1 LSLSRELSF
10 YNKIE
15 EVSLNAK
22 SLYEGSHLTCDLLGY
37 RPEGERHYGTMNCE
51 ILAIGS
57 ELLTPYRQDT
67 NSLYLTE
74 RLYGLGVQVIFKT
87 IIGDKLQHLTEAVRI
102 ALGRADIVIVTG
114 GLGPTEDDLTR
125 EAMAAALC
133 IDLKRNAEIVGAL
146 YARFAARRIQ
156 MTENNVRQADILE
169 GAEALINPNGTAPGQ
184 YLDTVYEGH
193 RKLVILLPGPPG
205 ECRPLFDA
213 ECLPRLRAALPARHI
228 AMRTL
233 KAAMIP
239 ESQADARIAPIYTQY
254 SDVETT
260 ILANGG
266 DIQLNLLCSNSSM
279 EEAQQRVDE
288 LAEKIEEEL
297 DDVIY
302 SSQGEK
308 LEQIVLFYLEMRGA
322 TLAVAESC
330 TGGMLAQRLT
340 SISGSSRSFLGG
352 AVVYSNALKTDFAEV
367 PEELI
372 EEYGAVSREV
382 AEALAKGIRRRTGA
396 TFGVGITGIAG
407 PGGATDTKPVGL
419 VYISITDGSNTE
431 VLEKRFSGDRDRVRI
446 WASHQA
452 LDMIRRRLM

>member
-1 LSLSRELSF
+1 
-10 YNKIE
+10 
-15 EVSLNAK
+15 
-22 SLYEGSHLTCDLLGY
+22 
-37 RPEGERHYGTMNCE
+37 MNCE

-67 NSLYLTE
+67 NSLYFTE
-74 RLYGLGVQVIFKT
+74 RLYTLGVQVIFKT
-87 IIGDKLQHLTEAVRI
+87 ITGDKLQHLIEAARI
-102 ALGRADIVIVTG
+102 ALHRADIVILTG

-125 EAMAAALC
+125 EAMAAALG
-133 IDLKRNAEIVGAL
+133 IGLKRHADIVGAL

-156 MTENNVRQADILE
+156 MPENNARQADILE
-169 GAEALINPNGTAPGQ
+169 GAEALTNSNGTAPGQ
-184 YLDTVYEGH
+184 YLDTAYEGH
-193 RKLVILLPGPPG
+193 RKLVILLPGPPH
-205 ECRPLFDA
+205 ECRPLFDS
-213 ECLPRLRAALPARHI
+213 ECLPRLKAALPTRHI
-228 AMRTL
+228 ALKVL

-254 SDVETT
+254 TDVETT
-260 ILANGG
+260 ILAGGG
-266 DIQLNLLCSNSSM
+266 DIQLNLLCSKPSL
-279 EEAQQRVDE
+279 EEAQRRVDE

-330 TGGMLAQRLT
+330 TGGLLAQRLT

-352 AVVYSNALKTDFAEV
+352 AVVYSNALKTAFADV

-372 EEYGAVSREV
+372 EEYGAVSHEV
-382 AEALAKGIRRRTGA
+382 SEALAKGIRRRTGA
-396 TFGVGITGIAG
+396 SFGVGITGIAG

-419 VYISITDGSNTE
+419 VYISVTDGAHTE
-431 VLEKRFSGDRDRVRI
+431 VLEKRFTGDRDRVRQ